1 MVFECAA
8 DFGRDR
14 RMRAAVAFAAVC
26 VFALFCRLG
35 SMLSFPAGGAVI
47 LSSPFAEGFGA
58 GCARLCA
65 PDFAALLIFTLCR
78 GIRPMLAAC
87 FAVFSL
93 RGAAMGACAAFC
105 VQNSAP
111 YGALGIMISYG
122 AVTALCAVYCVML
135 SGLEDT
141 RGRVRAL
148 CYFTVSGAAAV
159 LRIIPYLF
167 L

>member
-1 MVFECAA
+1 MVLEFA
-8 DFGRDR
+8 DDFIRER

-35 SMLSFPAGGAVI
+35 SMAGFPAGGTVK
-47 LSSPFAEGFGA
+47 LTSLFENGFGA
-58 GCARLCA
+58 GCIRLCA
-65 PDFAALLIFTLCR
+65 PDFAALLLFTLCR
-78 GIRPMLAAC
+78 GARSLIAAC
-87 FAVFSL
+87 GAVFAL

-111 YGALGIMISYG
+111 YGSLGILISYG
-122 AVTALCAVYCVML
+122 AVTALCAVYSVIIA
-135 SGLEDT
+135 GLTDA
-141 RGRVRAL
+141 RPGVKAL